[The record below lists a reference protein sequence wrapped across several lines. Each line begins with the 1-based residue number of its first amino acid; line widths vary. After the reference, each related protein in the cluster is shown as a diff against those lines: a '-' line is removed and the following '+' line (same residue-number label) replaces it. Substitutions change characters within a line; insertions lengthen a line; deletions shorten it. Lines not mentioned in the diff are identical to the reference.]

1 MMILALLLAL
11 QDAPDLVTLQ
21 NGDTIR
27 GTILA
32 LQGGVLTIT
41 TEYSKEIKIDATKIR
56 SIVTSKPATVE
67 LVDGELLKGKLKA
80 GKNGTLVVESD
91 VAGQTKEM
99 EFGKVKAINPPPV
112 VAAKYRGAIALGAMM
127 SRGNTDRTAVVFS
140 ADAERR
146 TEDDR
151 LSLRFLWNYAEDDG
165 VRSARNVFGGLKYDY
180 FFSKWVYGYL
190 SGELYAD
197 EFKDLDLRA
206 TASLGVG
213 WNVVEYPYLAWSLEG
228 GIAFISNNFDEGE
241 DNSEVA
247 MRAASMLRWQI
258 AEGVVFTDL
267 MVAYPFREEME
278 FLWRNEATIAV
289 ALGAWLGGNWAI
301 KFSNILDYDS
311 EPSGDAERLDVLW
324 LLSLQYTF
332 G

>member
-1 MMILALLLAL
+1 MILLAVLLAL
-11 QDAPDLVTLQ
+11 QDAPDVVTLQ

-27 GTILA
+27 GTIVGLS
-32 LQGGVLTIT
+32 GGVLTIT

-56 SIVTSKPATVE
+56 SVATSKSATVE
-67 LVDGELLKGKLKA
+67 LVDGEILKGKLKA
-80 GKNGTLVVESD
+80 DEKGKLVVESD
-91 VAGQTKEM
+91 VAGQTKAIDLAQ
-99 EFGKVKAINPPPV
+99 VKAINPPPV
-112 VAAKYRGAIALGAMM
+112 VPAKYRGAVALGGML
-127 SRGNTDRTAVVFS
+127 SRGNTDRMAITFS
-140 ADAERR
+140 AEAERR

-151 LSLRFLWNYAEDDG
+151 ISLRFLWNYSEDDG
-165 VRSARNVFGGLKYDY
+165 VRSARNVFAGLKYDY
-180 FFSKWVYGYL
+180 FFSKWVYAYL
-190 SGELYAD
+190 SGELYSD

-206 TASLGVG
+206 TASLGIG
-213 WNVVEYPYLAWSLEG
+213 WNVVDRPDLAWSLEG
-228 GIAFISNNFDEGE
+228 GIAYLSNNFDDGD
-241 DNSEVA
+241 DNSEIA
-247 MRAASMLRWQI
+247 MRAASLLRWQI
-258 AEGVVFTDL
+258 TEGVTFTDL

-289 ALGAWLGGNWAI
+289 ALGAWLGGNWAL